1 MRFPLLL
8 GLLFFALISYAQP
21 CPPGDLLLFSQND
34 IDSFAIKYPDC
45 TTISGDVRIASEG
58 IKNLSGFNQIEVIYG
73 TFNIARTSL
82 KTLGG
87 FQKLKYLSGYVSI
100 AGNDSLENL
109 MGFPPL
115 LDTIRWDFI
124 INNNTNLKSLK
135 GLDNLVSVHRR
146 FQIGWPHHEF
156 DQPYIKNLEG
166 LSSIKDIRILI
177 LKNVGLESLDGIES
191 IEHIDHFRMVGLEK
205 LKNISAL
212 KNCQIINEISIGGA
226 SNLESLDGLQG
237 VQSLSS
243 TLALGGLAQ
252 IEDLH
257 PIEGMDLTQAKKVII
272 ASNANLSECAVSSIC
287 QAIEQSDSVLI
298 INNGQGCHSVQVVAD
313 QCTSNS
319 KDASFNILSL
329 YPNPAKD
336 QIHLPVNNLPY
347 TIINTQGKAIQNGR
361 VEGQRIPIESL
372 PTGIY
377 ILQVND
383 DQKIYQAKFVKE

>member
-21 CPPGDLLLFSQND
+21 CPPGDLLLFSQDD

-58 IKNLSGFNQIEVIYG
+58 IKNLAGFDQIEVINGSLSIGG
-73 TFNIARTSL
+73 TNL

-87 FQKLKYLSGYVSI
+87 FQKLKYVLGGVYI

-124 INNNTNLKSLK
+124 INHNPNLRSLK
-135 GLDNLVSVHRR
+135 GLENLVSVHRR
-146 FQIGWPHHEF
+146 FQIGWPDDNFH
-156 DQPYIKNLEG
+156 QPKIKNLEG
-166 LSSIKDIRILI
+166 LSSIKDVHILI
-177 LKNVGLESLDGIES
+177 LRELALESLDGIES
-191 IEHIDHFRMVGLEK
+191 IEDINSLQVLGLEN
-205 LKNISAL
+205 LRSISAL
-212 KNCQIINEISIGGA
+212 KNCQINNVIYLVGA
-226 SNLESLDGLQG
+226 TSLESLDGLQG
-237 VQSLSS
+237 VQTLSS
-243 TLALGGLAQ
+243 SLTLAGLNA
-252 IEDLH
+252 IKDLK
-257 PIEGMDLTQAKKVII
+257 PIESM
-272 ASNANLSECAVSSIC
+272 NLSKAKEVRLHYNDQLTDCAVSSIC
-287 QAIEQSDSVLI
+287 QAIEQADSVLI
-298 INNGQGCHSVQVVAD
+298 TSNGQGCHSVQVVAD

-347 TIINTQGKAIQNGR
+347 TIINTQGKALKNGR
-361 VEGQRIPIESL
+361 VEGQRIYIDGL

-377 ILQVND
+377 IIQVND
-383 DQKIYQAKFVKE
+383 DENIYQAKFVKE